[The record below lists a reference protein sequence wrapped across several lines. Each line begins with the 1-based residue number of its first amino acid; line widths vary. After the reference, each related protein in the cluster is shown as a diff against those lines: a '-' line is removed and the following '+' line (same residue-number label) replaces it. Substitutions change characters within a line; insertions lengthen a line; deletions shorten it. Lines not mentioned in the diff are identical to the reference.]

1 MATPSDSVERPLP
14 ETSGAVLEAAQ
25 TLFLQHGYAG
35 VNLDKIAKHAGVSR
49 QTLYNN
55 FGSKE
60 ALFRAMLTRHWNA
73 LRALEAGP
81 PASRVPDN
89 LPPAEVVLREFA
101 SGIIDFI
108 DSTDQIAFIRL
119 VIAES
124 RHSPWIA
131 EEFYRVGKAPLL
143 GSLVDRLDA
152 LVADGRLTCPSTEL
166 AAHQFFGLIQ
176 ELLLWPRVM
185 NIGSAAAETPD
196 AGTVVDEAVLTFLA
210 RFQPRD

>member
-1 MATPSDSVERPLP
+1 MVTSSDSADRSSPQTP
-14 ETSGAVLEAAQ
+14 AAVLDAAQ
-25 TLFLQHGYAG
+25 TLFLRHGYAG
-35 VNLDKIAKHAGVSR
+35 VNLDKIAKHAGVAR

-60 ALFRAMLTRHWNA
+60 ALFRAMLTRHWDK
-73 LRALEAGP
+73 LRALDTDPSAD
-81 PASRVPDN
+81 SH
-89 LPPAEVVLREFA
+89 PPAEIALREFA
-101 SGIIDFI
+101 SGITDFI
-108 DSTDQIAFIRL
+108 DSTDQIDFIRL

-143 GSLVDRLDA
+143 RSLVGRLDA
-152 LVADGRLTCPSTEL
+152 LVADGQLACPSTEL

-185 NIGSAAAETPD
+185 NIGEATAALPD
-196 AGTVVDEAVLTFLA
+196 AATVVDEAVLTFLA
-210 RFQPRD
+210 RYQPTP